1 MNSEFA
7 SYIPEFCTN
16 ISDFGI
22 YTNRGITDIF
32 TETRF
37 LALESQISALNEYS
51 NDHIINESMKD
62 KLKEIGRKI
71 KEGFLKM
78 LGAIKE
84 FFAKIATFIKN
95 LFTKMKKEIFSNLS
109 EKDFKAAVDYFDKY
123 DGIEIDF
130 SAANKITDSNNNDK
144 NIYFGTKEFIK
155 SADEY
160 NKKILDRSKT
170 AYNTLSDFYTKA
182 GASTKIGIWLG
193 KQIHDKEEAIKELKT
208 SKSKQIYGYIL
219 FNKEYDNSISDSFG
233 KEEVEATIYSELSKT
248 SFLRTPITS
257 NNIKNFAKDIADSV
271 YGNEIQN
278 KWVGITRDEYD
289 NLKNIIETAIKDAE
303 KYTFYT
309 SDSDFAKDMNDR
321 VEKLSGSSFGAIGP
335 SYALDFA
342 ARCKDIVTVLTSV
355 TSVMNGM
362 VNNIYK
368 KNITLVIHIINQ
380 YYNMSKQKK
389 ELFHPDDI
397 DTIKIDNIR
406 PQYT

>member
-1 MNSEFA
+1 MGEEFA
-7 SYIPEFCTN
+7 SYIPESCTN

-37 LALESQISALNEYS
+37 LALESQISILNEYS
-51 NDHIINESMKD
+51 NDHIINESMKE

-84 FFAKIATFIKN
+84 FFARIATFIKN
-95 LFTKMKKEIFSNLS
+95 LFVKMKKEIFSNLS
-109 EKDFKAAVDYFDKY
+109 ERDFKDAVDYFDKY
-123 DGIEIDF
+123 NKTEINF
-130 SAANKITDSNNNDK
+130 SGANKITDTNNNDE

-160 NKKILDRSKT
+160 NKKILDRSRT

-219 FNKEYDNSISDSFG
+219 LNKEHDNGISDSFG
-233 KEEVEATIYSELSKT
+233 KEEVEATIYSELSET

-257 NNIKNFAKDIADSV
+257 NNLKNFAKRIADSV
-271 YGNEIQN
+271 FGNEIQN
-278 KWVGITRDEYD
+278 KWVGITRNEYD
-289 NLKNIIETAIKDAE
+289 NLKNIIEAAIKDTE
-303 KYTFYT
+303 KYLFYIDDDVENDEFAT
-309 SDSDFAKDMNDR
+309 HMNNLDSDT
-321 VEKLSGSSFGAIGP
+321 VGP

-355 TSVMNGM
+355 TSVMNSI
-362 VNNIYK
+362 VNDINK
-368 KNITLVIHIINQ
+368 KNITLVIHIINT
-380 YYNMSKQKK
+380 YYKMSKQKK
-389 ELFHPDDI
+389 ELFHAGDFDNIDI
-397 DTIKIDNIR
+397 IR

>member
-1 MNSEFA
+1 MNSEFV
-7 SYIPEFCTN
+7 SYIPESCTN

-37 LALESQISALNEYS
+37 LALEYQISVLNEYS

-109 EKDFKAAVDYFDKY
+109 EKDFKAAVDFFNDYN
-123 DGIEIDF
+123 GEVIDF
-130 SAANKITDSNNNDK
+130 SGVNKITDVNKNNE

-182 GASTKIGIWLG
+182 EASTKIGIWLG

-208 SKSKQIYGYIL
+208 SKSNQIYGYIL
-219 FNKEYDNSISDSFG
+219 LNKEYDNGISDGFG
-233 KEEVEATIYSELSKT
+233 KEEVEATIYSELSET

-257 NNIKNFAKDIADSV
+257 SNLKNFAKDIEDSV
-271 YGNEIQN
+271 FGNEIQN
-278 KWVGITRDEYD
+278 KWVGITRNEYD
-289 NLKNIIETAIKDAE
+289 NLKNIIEAAIKDAE
-303 KYTFYT
+303 KYTLYMD
-309 SDSDFAKDMNDR
+309 DSDFVKDINDR
-321 VEKLSGSSFGAIGP
+321 VEKVSGSSYNVVGP

-355 TSVMNGM
+355 TSVMNSM
-362 VNNIYK
+362 VNDIYK
-368 KNITLVIHIINQ
+368 KNITLVIHIINT
-380 YYNMSKQKK
+380 YYKMSKQKK
-389 ELFHPDDI
+389 ELFHPGDI
-397 DTIKIDNIR
+397 DTFNVKLVR